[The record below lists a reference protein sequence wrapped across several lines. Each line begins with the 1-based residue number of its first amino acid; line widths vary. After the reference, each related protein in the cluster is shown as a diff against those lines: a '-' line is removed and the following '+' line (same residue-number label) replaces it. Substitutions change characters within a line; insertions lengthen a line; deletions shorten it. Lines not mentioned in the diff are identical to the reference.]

1 MSCPDDKDSGR
12 SQSEYGDLPFLLLEM
27 EKNIVKTSQADGYLA
42 PRIPDRPRASGAKAA
57 YEGQKSG
64 GGVARARAGVQNGF
78 FLTTHLATL
87 LYCRSSFS

>member
-42 PRIPDRPRASGAKAA
+42 VRIPEPTSLEARLLHARVNNPVA
-57 YEGQKSG
+57 
-64 GGVARARAGVQNGF
+64 VLPARAPVSK
-78 FLTTHLATL
+78 TV
-87 LYCRSSFS
+87 FS